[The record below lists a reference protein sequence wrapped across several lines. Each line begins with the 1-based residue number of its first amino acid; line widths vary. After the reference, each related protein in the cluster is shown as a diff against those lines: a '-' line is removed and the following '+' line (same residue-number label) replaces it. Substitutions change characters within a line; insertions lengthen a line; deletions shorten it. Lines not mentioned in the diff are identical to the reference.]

1 MQDRI
6 ITADNLEELILKFK
20 LGRIARNAAY
30 GLTPEQVA
38 ELKIEDILK
47 RVEDEIRDTIDGLRE
62 QHQMIALSGEYYDFV
77 AEEFE
82 IGSEETDTNF

>member
-6 ITADNLEELILKFK
+6 ITADNPEELTLKFE

-30 GLTPEQVA
+30 GLTPEQVV
-38 ELKIEDILK
+38 ELKIEEILK
-47 RVEDEIRDTIDGLRE
+47 RVEDEIRATIDGLRE
-62 QHQMIALSGEYYDFV
+62 QYQMIALSGEYYDFV

-82 IGSEETDTNF
+82 IGAEETDIDF